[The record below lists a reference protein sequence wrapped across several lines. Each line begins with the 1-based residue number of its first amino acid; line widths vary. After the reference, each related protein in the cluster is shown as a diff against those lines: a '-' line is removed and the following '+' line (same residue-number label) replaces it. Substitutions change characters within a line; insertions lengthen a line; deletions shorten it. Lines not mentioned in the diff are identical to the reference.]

1 MRLKFDNPTLVF
13 IFACLIVAMV
23 VNVTFYYP
31 IVPSRRGTVVQ
42 YALLMIAHDPL
53 NWLGMIGSSSV
64 WVRPILFLSHTLLV
78 TLVFALPAFV
88 VLFCGKRFAPNWLTN
103 TLILAWCGLCFWA
116 YFGTPLIDAG

>member
-1 MRLKFDNPTLVF
+1 MRLKLDNPTLVL
-13 IFACLIVAMV
+13 ILACLIVAVV

-42 YALLMIAHDPL
+42 FALLMIAHHPL

-78 TLVFALPAFV
+78 TFAFALPAIV
-88 VLFCGKRFAPNWLTN
+88 VLFCGKRFAPNWLTI
-103 TLILAWCGLCFWA
+103 TLIVVWFGFFFWA
-116 YFGTPLIDAG
+116 YFGTPLIDG